1 MKRIILLA
9 VGLVGVSTSAQEI
22 YILKTSDGS
31 TLLTAKEPTEEKYG
45 KFAVEKKTY
54 YPEWSPL
61 DWNYACSKDKFD
73 GKKSC
78 SLNKSHSDVMVGIF
92 DGQHSVYVGRDHYP
106 RSQSAI
112 KVDSN
117 APIYGYEGS
126 SDTPKKVIEQ
136 MKKGKVAYTRYRE
149 WPYNYNQDGEVDLT
163 GFAEKYNEMLEKY
176 REL

>member
-1 MKRIILLA
+1 MKKIILLA
-9 VGLVGVSTSAQEI
+9 LFSVSTIALSQEI
-22 YILKTSDGS
+22 YTLKTSDGS

-45 KFAVEKKTY
+45 KFTVEKKTY
-54 YPEWSPL
+54 
-61 DWNYACSKDKFD
+61 NYACSKDKFD

-78 SLNKSHSDVMVGIF
+78 SLNKSHSDVMVSIF

-117 APIYGYEGS
+117 TPIYGYEGS
-126 SDTPKKVIEQ
+126 SNTPKKVIEQ
-136 MKKGKVAYTRYRE
+136 MKNGKIAYTRYRE
-149 WPYNYNQDGEVDLT
+149 WPYDYNRDGEVDLT

-176 REL
+176 KEL